1 MHKGLLLAAAFSGF
15 AAADETWTIN
25 ASSNWGTWE
34 GWGVSLAWWAKAF
47 GNRDDLAD
55 ILFSLD
61 NTTFSSKSV
70 PGLGFNIARYNAG
83 ACSSN
88 TYNGTSMSV
97 PSTMKK
103 SRQIDGFWWDWAS
116 KDPSSS
122 SWVRI
127 PHIRLFRF
135 PNLGSY
141 IPWRGSNSLRK
152 YCRRSIEH

>member
-25 ASSNWGTWE
+25 AGSNWGTWE

-47 GNRDDLAD
+47 GNRDDLSD
-55 ILFSLD
+55 LLFSLD
-61 NTTFSSKSV
+61 NTTFNSKSV

-88 TYNGTSMSV
+88 TYNGTSMV
-97 PSTMKK
+97 APSTMKK

-127 PHIRLFRF
+127 SRF
-135 PNLGSY
+135 LLNLST
-141 IPWRGSNSLRK
+141 IFASALLAR
-152 YCRRSIEH
+152 

>member
-1 MHKGLLLAAAFSGF
+1 MHKGLLLAAALSGF

-55 ILFSLD
+55 MLFSLD
-61 NTTFSSKSV
+61 NTTFSSKRV

-122 SWVRI
+122 SWVRFARVI
-127 PHIRLFRF
+127 QSARISFMLLRP
-135 PNLGSY
+135 PEPSAGNLSHA
-141 IPWRGSNSLRK
+141 SNISP
-152 YCRRSIEH
+152 